1 MQLEVVR
8 LSHYQ
13 RYYNQINLLSL
24 KKRQEVLKC
33 HLFEAL
39 EESESWWREDFKGFC
54 QVEHEGG
61 KESGWKEKVKRGENL
76 KCHD

>member
-1 MQLEVVR
+1 MQLEVVC

-24 KKRQEVLKC
+24 KKRQEVLKR

-39 EESESWWREDFKGFC
+39 EESES
-54 QVEHEGG
+54 
-61 KESGWKEKVKRGENL
+61 
-76 KCHD
+76 